1 MLKANVYNTGSMTKI
16 TSNALG
22 LALAISFGVLLV
34 SAVTT
39 SSLLG
44 APPSTGKMNSSSTMK
59 SSNMTQSASM
69 ANKTGAGNMTKTTLS
84 GQGTSAAPFAATS
97 NPTGNMTKAS
107 ELDSR

>member
-1 MLKANVYNTGSMTKI
+1 MTKI

-44 APPSTGKMNSSSTMK
+44 APPS
-59 SSNMTQSASM
+59 M
-69 ANKTGAGNMTKTTLS
+69 ANKTGAGNMTKAANSTAGNMTKTTLS

-97 NPTGNMTKAS
+97 NPTGNMTKAANS
-107 ELDSR
+107 TAGNMTK